1 MERDFE
7 KRVRMESFDLLS
19 LAQYSE
25 FARRAD
31 HLAENIDMEDIAS

>member
-7 KRVRMESFDLLS
+7 AGVKMESFDLLS

-31 HLAENIDMEDIAS
+31 HLAKGIDMEDIAS